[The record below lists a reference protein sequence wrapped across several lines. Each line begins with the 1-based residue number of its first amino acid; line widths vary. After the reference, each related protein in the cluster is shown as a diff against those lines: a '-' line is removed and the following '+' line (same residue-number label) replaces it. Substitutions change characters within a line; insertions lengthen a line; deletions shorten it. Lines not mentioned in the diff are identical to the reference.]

1 MRQQVSAFIS
11 MCALGIGMAAG
22 AESDVRVTPVM
33 KSSMTISG
41 QRIEYPHGA
50 KPEMSA
56 VIVEIQPGKESGRH
70 LHPIP
75 TYVHILQGTLTI
87 EFEDGSRQVFK
98 EGQGFLE
105 GTNSWHNGKNLGD
118 APVKALVVFAGEEGT
133 SNMVRPDEHHA
144 ARH

>member
-1 MRQQVSAFIS
+1 MRQQVSVLLS
-11 MCALGIGMAAG
+11 MCALGISIAG
-22 AESDVRVTPVM
+22 AAESDVRVTPVM

-41 QRIEYPHGA
+41 QLIEYPHSA
-50 KPEMSA
+50 KAQMAA
-56 VIVEIQPGKESGRH
+56 VVVEIQPGKESGRH
-70 LHPIP
+70 LHPVP

-87 EFEDGSRQVFK
+87 EFEDGSQQVFK

-133 SNMVRPDEHHA
+133 ANMVRPDEHHA
-144 ARH
+144 ARP